1 MNSNENK
8 KKNREKRGQISPND
22 TVPYADFSTEDLIG
36 MLNAENPQERTISA
50 VLLGNRNDKLVINP
64 LCTALKNE
72 RSLYS
77 RIAISEALS
86 QIGEPAAP
94 CLIQFLGEI
103 GKNQEK
109 ELPLKYFK
117 KKSFPLVRDMA
128 ARTLVKIGEP
138 ATPYLI
144 EVLETGNEFKVQQA
158 IDALGAISAK
168 TGDKRALK
176 SLITLM
182 GQVENVSA
190 VESDMDQVTLWKI
203 TRALSGF
210 QNSKEVTY
218 PLIAIL
224 KSDYEPPI
232 IWEAL
237 RSLGQIQ
244 ITTPEVLSLVE
255 SFIDNKQPEI
265 RIAALNAFNLLNK
278 QV

>member
-1 MNSNENK
+1 MNSNEKK
-8 KKNREKRGQISPND
+8 KKNRETRGQISD
-22 TVPYADFSTEDLIG
+22 DATLPYVDFSTEDLIE

-50 VLLGNRNDKLVINP
+50 VVLGKKKDENVIKP

-72 RSLYS
+72 RLLYP
-77 RIAISEALS
+77 RIAMSEALS
-86 QIGEPAAP
+86 QIGEPATP
-94 CLIQFLGEI
+94 FLIQLLGEI
-103 GKNQEK
+103 GKNQET

-158 IDALGAISAK
+158 IDALGAIAAR
-168 TGDKRALK
+168 TGDKRALNI
-176 SLITLM
+176 LIALTKQL
-182 GQVENVSA
+182 GNVPVDGSTN
-190 VESDMDQVTLWKI
+190 DQVTLWKI

-210 QNSKEVTY
+210 QNSKEAIN

-224 KSDYEPPI
+224 KSTHNPPI

-244 ITTPEVLSLVE
+244 LATPELLSLVE
-255 SFIDNKQPEI
+255 SFIDDKQPEI
-265 RIAALNAFNLLNK
+265 RIAAGNALNILNK
-278 QV
+278 QI